1 VLPSETGGNGQYRIL
16 ICEDDADIATLLK
29 LMLENAGY
37 QSRVA
42 RTAAQAKQLLEEG
55 DYDAMTLDLALPDQD
70 GISLL
75 QELRQNPK
83 TQDLPVIVVSVTAKE
98 GQQELNGDAF
108 GVIDWIQKPIEESLL
123 IDRLSYALRQASGG
137 RPRILHLEDDES
149 VLQIVS
155 SIVADT
161 GQVVPART
169 IKEAK
174 TLLERETFDLL
185 ILRSD
190 VAGWRRPRPAAPA
203 QQTRQ
208 AINAG
213 GHIFGQGRI
222 TRNGERHPGG
232 AGQVT
237 DFQRRTPERHTIDD

>member
-1 VLPSETGGNGQYRIL
+1 MLPSETGGNGQYRIL

-123 IDRLSYALRQASGG
+123 IDRLSYG
-137 RPRILHLEDDES
+137 HL
-149 VLQIVS
+149 
-155 SIVADT
+155 
-161 GQVVPART
+161 
-169 IKEAK
+169 
-174 TLLERETFDLL
+174 
-185 ILRSD
+185 
-190 VAGWRRPRPAAPA
+190 
-203 QQTRQ
+203 
-208 AINAG
+208 
-213 GHIFGQGRI
+213 
-222 TRNGERHPGG
+222 
-232 AGQVT
+232 
-237 DFQRRTPERHTIDD
+237 